1 MDVLRSP
8 VVLSVKL
15 LTSPK
20 KAISKRIFICFGRFI
35 SVNAVAEL
43 TIISTEKVAFAECT
57 RKVVPFVHGS
67 MIDVTDMRLTPSSDR
82 TYILADRI

>member
-57 RKVVPFVHGS
+57 RKVVPYVHGS

>member
-43 TIISTEKVAFAECT
+43 TIISTEKVAFSLKCLT
-57 RKVVPFVHGS
+57 RKVVPYRAREH
-67 MIDVTDMRLTPSSDR
+67 D
-82 TYILADRI
+82 